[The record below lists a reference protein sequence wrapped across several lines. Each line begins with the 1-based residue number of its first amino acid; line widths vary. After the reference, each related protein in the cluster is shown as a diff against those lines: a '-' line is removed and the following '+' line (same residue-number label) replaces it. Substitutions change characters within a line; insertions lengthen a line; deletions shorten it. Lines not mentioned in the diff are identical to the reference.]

1 MSPVTTL
8 KRIGLCVA
16 ACVLTACA
24 VPQFTA
30 IGTPRA
36 GVIERL
42 GTPTATYAL
51 SDGERLQYSSQ
62 PGGTTVYNLDLD
74 AQGRLAR
81 IEQALDPALF
91 TRIQVDRWT
100 TQDVERMFGKPA
112 RVEKV
117 WSFDGDVWTYRY
129 TDFYWRWALYIHIDR
144 QGVVRK
150 VLTGEEEPRP
160 GQYE

>member
-1 MSPVTTL
+1 MTLANCL
-8 KRIGLCVA
+8 KRLGLA
-16 ACVLTACA
+16 AAVVVLTTCA

-30 IGTPRA
+30 LGTPRA

-42 GTPTATYAL
+42 GTPTATYTLA
-51 SDGERLQYSSQ
+51 DGERLQYSSQ
-62 PGGTTVYNLDLD
+62 PGGTTVYNFDFD
-74 AQGRLAR
+74 PQGRLAR

-91 TRIQVDRWT
+91 SRIQVDRWT

-112 RVEKV
+112 RIEKV
-117 WSFDGDVWTYRY
+117 WSFDGVVWTYRY
-129 TDFYWRWALYIHIDR
+129 TDFYWRWALYVHIDR